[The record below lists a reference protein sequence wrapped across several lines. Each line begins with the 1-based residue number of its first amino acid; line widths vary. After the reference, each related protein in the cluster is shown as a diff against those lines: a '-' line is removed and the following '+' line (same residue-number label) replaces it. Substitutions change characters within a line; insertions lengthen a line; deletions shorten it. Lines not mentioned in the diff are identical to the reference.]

1 MTETV
6 GNVKLNLDF
15 YKGTDTYSDGD
26 IEDELL
32 QMVRSGNEYSE
43 YLAKDDR
50 WPVLYHL
57 SPIREN
63 LLNWYDFGGGS
74 LLEIGAGC
82 GAVSG
87 VFCRKCDRVVGV
99 DLSRRRSMINAY
111 RHKECGNLELIVGNF
126 EDIRFT
132 ERFDYVTLIGVLE
145 YSIYY
150 IASEQPFLDM
160 LKKTKALLKDNG
172 TLIVAIEN
180 KYGLKYWSGA
190 REDHTGSVFDG
201 ITGYPTS
208 DRVRTFSRNA
218 LEKLIRE
225 AGYKKTEFY
234 YPMPDYKLPMEI
246 YSDGYLPRIGDIDHD
261 TPAYDRDRF
270 QLFHEGAVFD
280 GLCKDDMFPVFANSF
295 LVFCR

>member
-32 QMVRSGNEYSE
+32 RMVRSGNEYIE
-43 YLAKDDR
+43 YLANDSR

-63 LLNWYDFGGGS
+63 LLNWYEFNGGS

-87 VFCRKCDRVVGV
+87 VFCRNCDRVVGV
-99 DLSRRRSMINAY
+99 DLSKRRSMINAY
-111 RHKECGNLELIVGNF
+111 RHKDCGNLELIVGNF
-126 EDIRFT
+126 EDMRFR
-132 ERFDYVTLIGVLE
+132 EQFDYVTLIGVLE

-172 TLIVAIEN
+172 TLIIAIEN

-190 REDHTGSVFDG
+190 REDHTGEVFDG
-201 ITGYPTS
+201 ITGYPAS

-218 LEKLIRE
+218 LEELIRE

-246 YSDGYLPRIGDIDHD
+246 YSDGYLPRDGDIHQD

-270 QLFHEGAVFD
+270 QLFHENAVFD
-280 GLCKDDMFPVFANSF
+280 ALCKDGMFPVFANSF